1 MCTATEPIPFGASQ
15 PLENHVK
22 SISVDQLK
30 SNPSTALRSARDD
43 MVAVTNRGEPDAV
56 LIGFS
61 QLGDVIDL
69 PHLRQAIAVNLFEQG
84 ALSVAAAA
92 TLAGGP
98 R

>member
-1 MCTATEPIPFGASQ
+1 
-15 PLENHVK
+15 
-22 SISVDQLK
+22 
-30 SNPSTALRSARDD
+30 